1 MHRIEANILHHAKKR
16 REQRK
21 FAELTTNKLNYIIM
35 NKKQLIRQIKF
46 IIDGVELSENPFFII
61 NKIKNIIEQET
72 QTE

>member
-1 MHRIEANILHHAKKR
+1 
-16 REQRK
+16 
-21 FAELTTNKLNYIIM
+21 M